1 MSRNTLAVAGAV
13 LAAAL
18 VFVSHHSAM
27 AQAAEDTPARPKRI
41 LTPEEKAEKAQ
52 RRICKVQICSIFSTK
67 DPQGADIDCPIIKTW
82 REEDIADILSGG
94 KLDWP
99 WGKARCTTQLKLKRA
114 MLAAAAASDD
124 SVTVKLETH
133 TIVCSLDL
141 KSGGE
146 SYDVKVDITPEVTFK
161 GGKAV
166 SARMNWGAIDAPM
179 LAYSVIWP
187 GARLDNSLNVLGG
200 PVVRMAN
207 EFMGDKCDA
216 VKDFLPKR
224 ASYSPRPR

>member
-1 MSRNTLAVAGAV
+1 MPRKTLALSGAV

-18 VFVSHHSAM
+18 ILSPHQGAW
-27 AQAAEDTPARPKRI
+27 AQSPDKEKRV

-52 RRICKVQICSIFSTK
+52 RRVCKVQICSIFSTK

-82 REEDIADILSGG
+82 REEDIEEILGG

-99 WGKARCTTQLKLKRA
+99 WGKARCTTQLKLNRA
-114 MLAAAAASDD
+114 TLAAAASED
-124 SVTVKLETH
+124 SVTVKLGTH

-141 KSGGE
+141 KSDEG
-146 SYDVKVDITPEVTFK
+146 SYDVKVDMTPEVTFE

-166 SARMNWGAIDAPM
+166 SASINWGAIDAPM

-187 GARLDNSLNVLGG
+187 GATLDNSLNVLGG
-200 PVVRMAN
+200 QVVKMTN
-207 EFMGDKCDA
+207 EFMGKKCAALQDI
-216 VKDFLPKR
+216 LPKR
-224 ASYSPRPR
+224 ASYSPMPR